1 MFIKTGEMAMEEK
14 IVESKEEVF
23 AIMGKYYGN
32 AYWRDAVGCY
42 TVETCLFL
50 VEILDKINALG
61 YNFSNLHRLT
71 DHEDIRF
78 IPIVLEYIP
87 KKKWVGSLLDA
98 FHCRSYYKY
107 TPELIALW
115 KNPEYVRYRWDIGNA
130 LLACRHKKFVP
141 EYLEIVNGED
151 YGKEADLVMEILC
164 RLKAKEALPRLLE
177 LYEKYPD
184 VWRWDLLCYGWYFK
198 DRSILPYI
206 EPYLESENGEYRR
219 MAKKAVEKL
228 SLLE

>member
-50 VEILDKINALG
+50 VEILDRINALG

-115 KNPEYVRYRWDIGNA
+115 KNPEGGN
-130 LLACRHKKFVP
+130 
-141 EYLEIVNGED
+141 YLCIEPWSSPGTYSD
-151 YGKEADLVMEILC
+151 PSG
-164 RLKAKEALPRLLE
+164 LLE
-177 LYEKYPD
+177 K
-184 VWRWDLLCYGWYFK
+184 RKG
-198 DRSILPYI
+198 IT
-206 EPYLESENGEYRR
+206 
-219 MAKKAVEKL
+219 
-228 SLLE
+228 LLEAGETAEYGYKITII